1 MQPLFRS
8 VNPLGA
14 SLAQSS
20 ALFTLRVDGMTDVP
34 DVLADECARIGATCR
49 IVRASER
56 DNAHG
61 TDVLEV
67 RASHSVMD
75 AFAGMYLLSRIDTK
89 VHENVTRT
97 EGDHIISGILDGYVF
112 HTYVERIEARHDER
126 TVAQRVLGEILER
139 APELRDGPVAIC
151 TSRDS
156 LGAIERNSYT
166 GNSLVLVEMSGAAAT
181 RLAAGSRDTWAHQLR
196 TQADRVAALAMRRPG
211 LLRSSALFLFS
222 AMGDTRR
229 FPWTDDLVHPSS
241 LSLVSSPA
249 TPASANIACWSSG
262 AFQSLNL
269 CGSPEHPVIRNAER
283 IAAGW
288 RDALRSIS

>member
-8 VNPLGA
+8 VNPFGE
-14 SLAQSS
+14 SLAKSC
-20 ALFTLRVDGMTDVP
+20 AVFTLRVNGMTDVP
-34 DVLADECARIGATCR
+34 EALADECARIGAACR
-49 IVRASER
+49 VVRASER

-67 RASHSVMD
+67 RASHSVLD

-97 EGDHIISGILDGYVF
+97 EGDHSLSGVIDGYAFRV
-112 HTYVERIEARHDER
+112 YVERIEVRHDER

-139 APELRDGPVAIC
+139 APALREGPVAIC

-156 LGAIERNSYT
+156 TEAIERDSYT
-166 GNSLVLVEMSGAAAT
+166 GNSLVLVEMSGAAAA
-181 RLAAGSRDTWAHQLR
+181 RLSAGPRDTWVHHLR
-196 TQADRVAALAMRRPG
+196 SQADRVAALAIRRPG
-211 LLRSSALFLFS
+211 LLRSSALFSFS

-229 FPWTDDLVHPSS
+229 IPWADNLVHPLS
-241 LSLVSSPA
+241 LSLVASPA
-249 TPASANIACWSSG
+249 TPASANIGCWSSG
-262 AFQSLNL
+262 AFQALNL
-269 CGSPEHPVIRNAER
+269 CGSPEHPVIRDSER

-288 RDALRSIS
+288 RDALRTIS